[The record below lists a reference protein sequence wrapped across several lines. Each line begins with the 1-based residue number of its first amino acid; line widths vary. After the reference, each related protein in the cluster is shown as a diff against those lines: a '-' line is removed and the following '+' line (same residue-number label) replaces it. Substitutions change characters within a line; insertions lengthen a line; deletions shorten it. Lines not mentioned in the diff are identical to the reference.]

1 MFIKMISLVILIKNT
16 YNLKKKMGYQIIK
29 FIKINPNLKYFEIMM
44 AFSYNNR
51 KIHIIMITCM

>member
-29 FIKINPNLKYFEIMM
+29 F
-44 AFSYNNR
+44 
-51 KIHIIMITCM
+51 